1 MSPSRLGP
9 EGQPQV
15 LDIRQGHSSFSLG
28 EEILNGMRCQPRSL
42 PSLLLWD
49 DRGLEHFDR
58 LSQRPAYY
66 PFHGDIEILCKYAPS
81 ICSALPA
88 NGILLELGCGSIRKT
103 KLLLSGLRKQNKP
116 IHYFALDVSRE
127 SLETNLGQIS
137 SEFEDCHLITITGL
151 LGTYDDCITW
161 LSGLKRAQENISVT
175 IMSLGNSFANMK
187 KQEASL
193 FLERF
198 HIACRHAH
206 LACHFIISTDIC
218 QNDAKVLDAYDVQ
231 TPEFQGFLLNA
242 LESANLAL
250 DYQAFN
256 PADWTTSARLDS
268 CERALDFYVTAKH
281 DLLVT
286 LPVSCNERE
295 TIAVRKE
302 ERVHLVTS
310 GKWSK
315 EAMGSICEQARFQ
328 IQQTWKDNAGDY
340 CKHSIE
346 PFSQSCAKWLINSR
360 LRHVSTGTGSW
371 TVKIT

>member
-28 EEILNGMRCQPRSL
+28 EEIVNGMRCQPRSL

-58 LSQRPAYY
+58 FSQGPAYY
-66 PFHGDIEILCKYAPS
+66 PFHGEIEILCKYSPS

-127 SLETNLGQIS
+127 SLETNLAQMS

-206 LACHFIISTDIC
+206 LACRFIISTDIC
-218 QNDAKVLDAYDVQ
+218 QNDTKVLDAYNVQ
-231 TPEFQGFLLNA
+231 TPEFQSFLLNA

-256 PADWTTSARLDS
+256 PADWTTSAWLDS
-268 CERALDFYVTAKH
+268 CERALHFYATAKH

-295 TIAVRKE
+295 TVAVRKE
-302 ERVHLVTS
+302 ERVHVVTS

-315 EAMGSICEQARFQ
+315 EVMGGICEQAGFQ

-340 CKHSIE
+340 CMFLLAQE
-346 PFSQSCAKWLINSR
+346 AGQ
-360 LRHVSTGTGSW
+360 
-371 TVKIT
+371 